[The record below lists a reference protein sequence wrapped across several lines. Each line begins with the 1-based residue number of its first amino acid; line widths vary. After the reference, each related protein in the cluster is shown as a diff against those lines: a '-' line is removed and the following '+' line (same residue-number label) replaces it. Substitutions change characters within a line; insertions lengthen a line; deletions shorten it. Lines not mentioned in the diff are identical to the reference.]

1 MSSSDLISLIN
12 SLKEETKNY
21 YNLVQKNSKEKIP
34 QKRQIK
40 NKEIEESKNKIN
52 IINQYIN
59 KNIKYYQELLK
70 IKKEISEQKQIKNNL
85 EKKSEKIDEFI
96 KKGKKIIINNIPY
109 YENLPEYANKKI
121 KSAELSPLD
130 LINLTL
136 RLSQQKKAPPIDLN
150 TYLNN
155 NNTLIDEKQ
164 NDFNLFSFYIKNKNR
179 YLYPYPTDFELKN
192 SILRYDFSEENRLLP
207 PIYEFQKDDKLD
219 NEGNIITNKGS
230 QIKIKYPLEKLSKD
244 VYFKYS
250 KDPNII
256 PSMFS
261 GIKYN
266 DYFPPRLDKDCTFK
280 VCSCKNGFKDSKIV
294 TFKFIINNDIEMA
307 YYEKKVM
314 KEAKKDIIVKEHN
327 VIDADSSLVF
337 KNQYSNP
344 SINSPQ
350 HNDQGTSSY
359 RASFLNIE
367 DMEDNEDEDEI

>member
-34 QKRQIK
+34 QKRQIR

-266 DYFPPRLDKDCTFK
+266 DYFPPILDKNCIFK